1 MHLSKLLYLLSGIY
15 TYYSQ
20 NGKKNG
26 LSVYYKKGLIM
37 TEKVVILALYLVGT
51 NCMAYMF
58 LDII

>member
-1 MHLSKLLYLLSGIY
+1 
-15 TYYSQ
+15 
-20 NGKKNG
+20 

>member
-20 NGKKNG
+20 NGKRTAC
-26 LSVYYKKGLIM
+26 LYYKKGLIM

>member
-20 NGKKNG
+20 NGKRTACLCIIK
-26 LSVYYKKGLIM
+26 M

>member
-20 NGKKNG
+20 NGKRTACLCIIKRTDNDR
-26 LSVYYKKGLIM
+26 KGCYIGIVSCWH
-37 TEKVVILALYLVGT
+37 KLYGIHV
-51 NCMAYMF
+51 